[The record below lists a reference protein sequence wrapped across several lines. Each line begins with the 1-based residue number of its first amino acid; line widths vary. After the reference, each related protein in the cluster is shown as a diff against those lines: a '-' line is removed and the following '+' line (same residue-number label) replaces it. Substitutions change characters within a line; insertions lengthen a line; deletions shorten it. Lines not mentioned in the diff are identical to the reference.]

1 MPCAHSAPLWGQRQ
15 SRLAR
20 AAPTALL
27 FEHSTKAGS
36 QIVAARRYSDAALKN
51 YALIPVV
58 PAVPIMMVVRV
69 IGVVMTLIVGVVT
82 IVMMVVR
89 MRIIPVPSCGW
100 DGAADRDCADNA
112 QCRSD
117 FA

>member
-1 MPCAHSAPLWGQRQ
+1 MRTSAYR
-15 SRLAR
+15 
-20 AAPTALL
+20 PTALL

-69 IGVVMTLIVGVVT
+69 IGVVTMVIVGVVT